1 MKVTSTIIKYIIS
14 IILAIATILFLVI
27 NLTSSTILD
36 ERYLLSKLEEIDYY
50 NKIHE
55 EIKSNFENYIYQ
67 SGLDESA
74 FDDIVSKEKIQ
85 KDTQIIINNIYDG
98 TSDKID
104 TQEIKD
110 NLNKNIEKTM
120 VISRFNTTQRN
131 AIDTLADKI
140 CSEYTKTISSFSSYE
155 TKIHNVYEHAKT
167 YIELAKKGL
176 LITMGITFI
185 LLLVLNAKKI
195 YKAFIHIG
203 VSLTVSGIFF
213 IFVNTFVNMKIKI
226 QSLTILNA
234 AISEALRNILAEL
247 LNNIKNYGSILLGI
261 GLILIIIGNIINSVI
276 KNKRETEEEYN

>member
-1 MKVTSTIIKYIIS
+1 MKVISTIIKYIIS

-27 NLTSSTILD
+27 NLTSSTIL
-36 ERYLLSKLEEIDYY
+36 EKNYLLSKLEEVDYY
-50 NKIHE
+50 NKIQE

-74 FDDIVSKEKIQ
+74 FDNIVSKEKIQ

-110 NLNKNIEKTM
+110 NLNENIEKTM
-120 VISRFNTTQRN
+120 VISRFNITQRN

-155 TKIHNVYEHAKT
+155 TQIHNVYEHAKT

-176 LITMGITFI
+176 LITIGVTFI
-185 LLLVLNAKKI
+185 LLLLLNMKKI
-195 YKAFIHIG
+195 YKAVTQIG
-203 VSLTVSGIFF
+203 VSLTVSGIFYIF
-213 IFVNTFVNMKIKI
+213 INTFVNMKIKI
-226 QSLTILNA
+226 QALTILNT

-247 LNNIKNYGSILLGI
+247 LNNIKNYGYILLVI

-276 KNKRETEEEYN
+276 KNKKETEEE